1 MQIYTVIFIF
11 IGPEAVRAT
20 NVFYYLTYE
29 GSVDLESLAGDPIM
43 RDAVENQIKHFG
55 QTPSQ
60 VSVLTLLAFCIEIIL
75 TNVMLITTMSLI
87 VLFYKIVTNG
97 TTSSKII
104 GYAFVS
110 YDVLSCAR

>member
-1 MQIYTVIFIF
+1 
-11 IGPEAVRAT
+11 
-20 NVFYYLTYE
+20 
-29 GSVDLESLAGDPIM
+29 M

-60 VSVLTLLAFCIEIIL
+60 VSVLTMPAFSIEISI
-75 TNVMLITTMSLI
+75 NVMLITTMSLI

>member
-1 MQIYTVIFIF
+1 
-11 IGPEAVRAT
+11 
-20 NVFYYLTYE
+20 
-29 GSVDLESLAGDPIM
+29 M

-60 VSVLTLLAFCIEIIL
+60 VSVLTLSAFSIEISMIIL
-75 TNVMLITTMSLI
+75 TNVMLITTMSFI

>member
-1 MQIYTVIFIF
+1 
-11 IGPEAVRAT
+11 
-20 NVFYYLTYE
+20 
-29 GSVDLESLAGDPIM
+29 M

-60 VSVLTLLAFCIEIIL
+60 VSVLTVSAFSIEISMVLI
-75 TNVMLITTMSLI
+75 MLITTMSLI

-104 GYAFVS
+104 SNAFVAN
-110 YDVLSCAR
+110 DVFTRS

>member
-1 MQIYTVIFIF
+1 M
-11 IGPEAVRAT
+11 RAT

-60 VSVLTLLAFCIEIIL
+60 VSVLTLLAFCIESFIH
-75 TNVMLITTMSLI
+75 
-87 VLFYKIVTNG
+87 
-97 TTSSKII
+97 
-104 GYAFVS
+104 
-110 YDVLSCAR
+110 

>member
-1 MQIYTVIFIF
+1 
-11 IGPEAVRAT
+11 
-20 NVFYYLTYE
+20 
-29 GSVDLESLAGDPIM
+29 M

-60 VSVLTLLAFCIEIIL
+60 VSILIVSAFSIEIIL
-75 TNVMLITTMSLI
+75 TDVMLITTMSLI
-87 VLFYKIVTNG
+87 VLFHKIVTNG
-97 TTSSKII
+97 ATSSKII